1 MNPLD
6 LYDIAGSL
14 SEEERMVQ
22 GATARLV
29 DERVLPVIQKHFED
43 HTFPRDLVPEIAALG
58 LLGSSIEGYGCAGMN
73 AVSYGLICQELE
85 RGDSGIRSFVSVQ
98 SSLCMYPIHAFGS
111 EAQREKYLPRMATG
125 ELIGCFGLTEP
136 HGGSDPVNM
145 KTHAK
150 RRGKDW
156 VLNGA
161 KMWITNAPI
170 ADLAVVWAKTEE
182 GIRGFIVEKG
192 TRGFA
197 APEIERK
204 FSLRASA
211 TGALYL
217 EDVVVP
223 EENMLPGSTI
233 GLKAPLSC
241 LTQARFGI
249 TWGVIGAA
257 QACLAQLLDYTQ
269 TRVLFGRPL
278 AANQAIQIRLAAMAR
293 GITGAQLMSLQL
305 GRLKDA
311 GKHAPV
317 AGLAR
322 QVEQLPHG
330 ARRRARRARH
340 AGRLR
345 HQRRVRAD
353 PARAQPRERDHLRGH
368 RDDPP
373 AHDRPRTHGNQ
384 RVLTT
389 RSRGVQP
396 ARPRL
401 APSSPREGHRET
413 LSRLRRHRGC
423 ARRWPRAAAAVMAD
437 PPSHAPGAR
446 LAQEE
451 RPYYVGY
458 TGRQWYDDYGVR
470 GGRCDRDRVGAAL
483 GAVVGGAIGAAV
495 SDDDDRLIAILAGA
509 TIGAVIGH
517 EIGDEMD
524 DDDRACF
531 GHSLELLEDGHKVVW
546 DGSKRGMQ
554 YTLTPDRPLRARRP
568 SLPPLHAAAGS
579 RRPPA

>member
-29 DERVLPVIQKHFED
+29 DEKVLPVIQKHFED
-43 HTFPRDLVPEIAALG
+43 HTFPHDLVPEIAALG
-58 LLGSSIEGYGCAGMN
+58 LLGSSITGYGCAGMN

-136 HGGSDPVNM
+136 HGGSDPNNM

-170 ADLAVVWAKTEE
+170 ADLAIVWAKSEE
-182 GIRGFIVEKG
+182 GIRGFIIEKG

-211 TGALYL
+211 TGALYF

-223 EENMLPGSTI
+223 EENMLPGSTV

-269 TRVLFGRPL
+269 TRILFGRPL
-278 AANQAIQIRLAAMAR
+278 AANQAIQIRLAEMAR

-311 GKHAPV
+311 GKMHPSQV
-317 AGLAR
+317 SLAKWNNCR
-322 QVEQLPHG
+322 MALDI
-330 ARRRARRARH
+330 ARDARDMLGGSGISAEYVPIRH
-340 AGRLR
+340 ALNLESVITYEGTETIHQLTIGRQLT
-345 HQRRVRAD
+345 
-353 PARAQPRERDHLRGH
+353 GINGFC
-368 RDDPP
+368 
-373 AHDRPRTHGNQ
+373 RPVHTAIS
-384 RVLTT
+384 LPDT
-389 RSRGVQP
+389 
-396 ARPRL
+396 RL
-401 APSSPREGHRET
+401 A
-413 LSRLRRHRGC
+413 
-423 ARRWPRAAAAVMAD
+423 
-437 PPSHAPGAR
+437 
-446 LAQEE
+446 
-451 RPYYVGY
+451 
-458 TGRQWYDDYGVR
+458 
-470 GGRCDRDRVGAAL
+470 
-483 GAVVGGAIGAAV
+483 
-495 SDDDDRLIAILAGA
+495 
-509 TIGAVIGH
+509 
-517 EIGDEMD
+517 
-524 DDDRACF
+524 
-531 GHSLELLEDGHKVVW
+531 
-546 DGSKRGMQ
+546 
-554 YTLTPDRPLRARRP
+554 
-568 SLPPLHAAAGS
+568 
-579 RRPPA
+579 